1 MKRFAI
7 ALAPILIPLL
17 ISAAPAQASVFATDF
32 FDDPSYSLGGK
43 IYPDSNVNIGYG
55 FGVGPNTGTGFTTG
69 WQNPF
74 ATAPRTVVS
83 ALTYSGLATS
93 GFGAASPA
101 YVACT
106 FCVNST
112 AERFFSSNPA
122 TTDLWMSFLIKDD
135 DATQFDKYP
144 NYGGIAIEDASN
156 NFVYI
161 GVPGLT
167 PSTANYSLQT
177 SATDNSQSAIA
188 AAPGHTVLLV
198 AHITDAGQ
206 AYLYVN
212 PVIGA
217 PLGAPDATIA
227 APFLPSDATYLH
239 WSDSWG
245 WTYGDIRI
253 GTTLADVTP
262 AGAAVPE
269 PASWALLLSGFGCLG
284 MSLRARRRGAGAIR
298 A

>member
-1 MKRFAI
+1 MKRFSI
-7 ALAPILIPLL
+7 ALAAVLIG
-17 ISAAPAQASVFATDF
+17 AAPAEASVFATDF

-43 IYPDSNVNIGYG
+43 IYPYSNQDIGYG
-55 FGVGPNTGTGFTTG
+55 NGVGPNTGTGFTTG
-69 WQNPF
+69 WQNPYY
-74 ATAPRTVVS
+74 TSPRTV
-83 ALTYSGLATS
+83 APPLTYSGLATF
-93 GFGAASPA
+93 GYGAASPA

-112 AERFFSSNPA
+112 AQRFFSSNPA
-122 TTDLWMSFLIKDD
+122 TTDLWISFLIKDD
-135 DATQFDKYP
+135 DAAAFDKYP
-144 NYGGIAIEDASN
+144 NYGGFAIEDASS
-156 NFVYI
+156 NFLYV
-161 GVPGLT
+161 GVPGLLPT
-167 PSTANYSLQT
+167 PTAKFSLQT
-177 SATDNSQSAIA
+177 NGAAGQSNFA
-188 AAPGHTVLLV
+188 AAPGQTALLV

-227 APFLPSDATYLH
+227 APFAPSAATYLQ

-245 WTYGDIRI
+245 WSYGDLRI

-262 AGAAVPE
+262 AAVPE
-269 PASWALLLSGFGCLG
+269 PASWALLLTGFGGLG
-284 MSLRARRRGAGAIR
+284 ASLRSRRRAAAANR